1 MSLKNIKLLV
11 LDVDGVLT
19 SGRKPYNSI
28 GEVNYK
34 EFNDKDFTAIK
45 RFVEAGI
52 PVVWLSGDK
61 NINEVMAANRNIPFY
76 YAKKDG
82 RLSKK
87 EFVPI
92 FCNAYGCKESE
103 ICYVGDDYFDLDII
117 KELEV
122 TYCPSNAVVEVK
134 SNCLMLDTEG
144 GCGVVAELFY
154 RWVRE
159 TGYVTNDANLRDI
172 DSKEK

>member
-19 SGRKPYNSI
+19 SGRKPYDSA
-28 GEVNYK
+28 GKVNHK

-61 NINEVMAANRNIPFY
+61 NINEVVAANRNIPFY

-92 FCNAYGCKESE
+92 FCDAYGCKASE

-117 KELEV
+117 KELDV
-122 TYCPSNAVVEVK
+122 CYCPSDAVKEVK
-134 SNCLMLDTEG
+134 VSSLMLDCAG

-154 RWVRE
+154 RWICA
-159 TGYVTNDANLRDI
+159 TGHITNDANLRDI